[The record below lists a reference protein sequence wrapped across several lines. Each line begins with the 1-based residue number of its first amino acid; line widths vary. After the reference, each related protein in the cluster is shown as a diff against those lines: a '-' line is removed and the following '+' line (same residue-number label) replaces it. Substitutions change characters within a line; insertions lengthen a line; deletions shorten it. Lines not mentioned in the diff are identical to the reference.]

1 MHINMKYYIVT
12 IGAIFIALGIG
23 ILVGF
28 NLNNNEQLS
37 EQQANMINDLDEK
50 FELLKDK
57 NDSLKGDLS
66 KSAEKYNR
74 AVAFINKNVDKL
86 IDSTLTGKTVGI
98 ITLNENYDFSEGITT
113 TLDKTGAKVG
123 FNIVLKD
130 SIKQTAKLKE
140 VSQKVGV
147 DLSTTEG
154 AVKYI
159 TDALNTE
166 DASTKLEYLQEL
178 DVIKLNY
185 LGSTYLNYD
194 SVILSAGDDSK
205 NAEKDFGKLDTYLID
220 SFKGQNKYIV
230 EVQNS
235 DVKTSYVEF
244 YSKKKVATIDNIN
257 EGSGNISLVTLL
269 KQGNKIGN
277 FGTSKTAESLIPSE
291 DYQFTMKKNL

>member
-57 NDSLKGDLS
+57 NDSLKVDLN
-66 KSAEKYNR
+66 KSTEKYNR

-98 ITLNENYDFSEGITT
+98 ITLNENYDLSEGITT

-159 TDALNTE
+159 TEALNTE

-185 LGSTYLNYD
+185 LGSNYLSYD

-205 NAEKDFGKLDTYLID
+205 NAEKDFEKLDTYLID

-277 FGTSKTAESLIPSE
+277 FGSSKTAESLIPTQ
-291 DYQFTMKKNL
+291 D

>member
-66 KSAEKYNR
+66 KSTEKYNR

-291 DYQFTMKKNL
+291 D